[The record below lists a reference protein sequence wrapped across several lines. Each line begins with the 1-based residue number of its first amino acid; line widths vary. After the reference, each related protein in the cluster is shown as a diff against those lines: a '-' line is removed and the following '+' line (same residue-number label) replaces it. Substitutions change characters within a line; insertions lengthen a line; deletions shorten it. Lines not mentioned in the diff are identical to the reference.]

1 MLIVQILRR
10 TARLYIFILL
20 QITFRF
26 DSLEPSSPRDVVDRR
41 ELESVPPGA
50 DSGICTPSRGVY
62 PAKVAR
68 GNPLVNIFL
77 YQNPSHI
84 L

>member
-10 TARLYIFILL
+10 TARLYIFLL
-20 QITFRF
+20 QVTFRF

-41 ELESVPPGA
+41 GLESVPPGA

-77 YQNPSHI
+77 YQSPSHI